1 MAEKLA
7 IHIPPEANP
16 SDAIKLISV
25 LAEGS
30 YTFDTASDLL
40 KFVDKTKDVGAR
52 TELTSILIQLGLLHR
67 DDDNKLT
74 LSPLGYCLAKYPED
88 LYGELL
94 HIMFYHGWVESQP
107 QVFLS
112 SWAYRKT
119 CNDYYSVADIELS
132 PNYLDRQVAEIIGNA
147 EEVFTALG
155 VEDFAGIS
163 FSRKSLRGALGWLK
177 ALNPS
182 VITDDHFEQRGYCPP
197 ETLLLAIGYTLRDD
211 PDAIDVD
218 VLLSAEL
225 QEDIC
230 RACLL
235 APDYFEQT
243 LDWMLPL
250 YPDII
255 TSDNEIG
262 YYGRYI
268 RLHKRPTLE
277 DILR

>member
-16 SDAIKLISV
+16 IDTIKLVSV
-25 LAEGS
+25 LAAGT
-30 YTFDTASDLL
+30 YGFDTAINLL
-40 KFVDKTKDVGAR
+40 KFVDKAEDVGAR
-52 TELTSILIQLGLLHR
+52 TELTAILMLLGLLHR
-67 DDDNKLT
+67 NSDNKLM
-74 LSPLGYCLAKYPED
+74 LSPLGYSFAKFPED

-94 HIMFYHGWVESQP
+94 HLMFYQGWSQSQP
-107 QVFLS
+107 QVFLP
-112 SWAYRKT
+112 SWAYQKT
-119 CNDYYSVADIELS
+119 CNDYWTIANIELS
-132 PNYLDRQVAEIIGNA
+132 SDYLDRQVTEIIGNA
-147 EEVFTALG
+147 EETFTALG
-155 VEDFAGIS
+155 VQSFAGIS

-177 ALNPS
+177 ALNPP
-182 VITDDHFEQRGYCPP
+182 VIIDEHFERRGYCPP
-197 ETLLLAIGYTLRDD
+197 ETLLLAIGYALQDD

-218 VLLSAEL
+218 ILLSAEL
-225 QEDIC
+225 QETIC

-235 APDYFEQT
+235 DPDYFDQT
-243 LDWMLPL
+243 LNWMLPL

-255 TSDNEIG
+255 SSDNEIG

>member
-16 SDAIKLISV
+16 SDAIKLV
-25 LAEGS
+25 RTLAEGN
-30 YTFDTASDLL
+30 YAFDTASDLL
-40 KFVDKTKDVGAR
+40 KFVDRTEDVGAR
-52 TELTSILIQLGLLHR
+52 TELTSILTQLGLLHR
-67 DDDNKLT
+67 NDDNKLV
-74 LSPLGYCLAKYPED
+74 LSPLGYTFAKFPED
-88 LYGELL
+88 LYGEFL
-94 HIMFYHGWVESQP
+94 HMMFYQGWIESQP
-107 QVFLS
+107 QIFLP

-119 CNDYYSVADIELS
+119 CNDYWNIAEIELS
-132 PNYLDRQVAEIIGNA
+132 SDYLDRQVAEIIGSA
-147 EEVFTALG
+147 EEIFTALG
-155 VEDFAGIS
+155 VQNFAGIS
-163 FSRKSLRGALGWLK
+163 FSRKSLRGAFGWLK
-177 ALNPS
+177 ALNPP
-182 VITDDHFEQRGYCPP
+182 VISDDHFERRGYCPP
-197 ETLLLAIGYTLRDD
+197 ETLLLAIGFALRDD

-218 VLLSAEL
+218 ILLSAQL

-235 APDYFEQT
+235 DPDYFEQT
-243 LDWMLPL
+243 LNWMLPL

-255 TSDNEIG
+255 TSDNEVG